1 LEAGVECFEH
11 GTFLDEETA
20 VAMAAKG
27 AYLVP
32 TFAVTRIFVE
42 MADEWNIP
50 ASMLP
55 RMAGIEEAMAASLKL
70 ARDAG
75 VVIGSGSDILGPE
88 QNRRGLELLIRS
100 ELETPMDAIVS
111 ATATNARII
120 RRDDLGTVEVGK
132 LADLVAVD
140 FDPLTDPDLFD
151 DPTRVRLVVKG
162 GEIVKDTRD
171 R

>member
-1 LEAGVECFEH
+1 
-11 GTFLDEETA
+11 
-20 VAMAAKG
+20 
-27 AYLVP
+27 
-32 TFAVTRIFVE
+32 
-42 MADEWNIP
+42 
-50 ASMLP
+50 
-55 RMAGIEEAMAASLKL
+55 MAASLKL

-88 QNRRGLELLIRS
+88 QNRRGLELAIRA
-100 ELETPMDAIVS
+100 ELESPMDAIVS

-120 RRDDLGTVEVGK
+120 RRDDLGTVEAGK

-140 FDPLTDPDLFD
+140 FDPLREPDGFD
-151 DPTRVRLVVKG
+151 DPARVRLVLKG